1 MIEAGIQAKY
11 STVAGLSYM
20 MKQTDVVIIGA
31 RSLLANGS
39 VVGAKG
45 CGTVACVANEDQGML
60 LVLSSVHLF
69 LHRLVPVLVCCE
81 TYKFEDRCAINA
93 LDIKNEIREFPINE
107 HITFQNIVQDV
118 IPASLV
124 TAAITEGKHNF
135 LLNLHQFQ

>member
-1 MIEAGIQAKY
+1 
-11 STVAGLSYM
+11 M
-20 MKQTDVVIIGA
+20 MKQADVVIIGA

-45 CGTVACVANEDQGML
+45 CGTVACVANEDQGL
-60 LVLSSVHLF
+60 SPYTIYDDLFVL
-69 LHRLVPVLVCCE
+69 LVPVLVCCE

-107 HITFQNIVQDV
+107 HITFANIVQDV

-124 TAAITEGKHNF
+124 TAAITEGNLARICFHLASILSGYHRVNF
-135 LLNLHQFQ
+135 CSDCYIRK